1 MADVDAKDRAAHRDG
16 AARLHHLGFVVPLMA
31 PAIER
36 FAAEGAQVVI
46 AATSDPLQ
54 GVYCAL
60 LHCTDGTDIELVAPI
75 DPEKSPIRS
84 RLQRGGG
91 LDHICYWVDDLDH
104 RLKAERALGAVV
116 IRPPTYAVTFNAT
129 VAFVQR
135 RSGLL
140 IELMGAASKQDK

>member
-1 MADVDAKDRAAHRDG
+1 MAYGDSRDRAANRDG
-16 AARLHHLGFVVPLMA
+16 AATLHHLGFVVPLMA

-36 FAAEGAQVVI
+36 FAAEGAEVVI

-60 LHCTDGTDIELVAPI
+60 LHCADDTDIELVAPI
-75 DPEKSPIRS
+75 DPEKSPIRA

-91 LDHICYWVDDLDH
+91 LDHICYWVDDLEK
-104 RLKAERALGAVV
+104 RLAAERALGAVV
-116 IRPPTYAVTFNAT
+116 ICPPTYAVTFNAT

-140 IELMGAASKQDK
+140 IELMGAATPAE